1 MQVEVLK
8 EEGLREAL
16 VGLSL
21 SYNQSIER
29 MDKIAHRLARK
40 DGGHNKF
47 LESICVWLDVSASL
61 AFWGQFDT
69 YRIGVTKQSES
80 TMHTLGKR
88 ALVPSDF
95 ARFIST
101 RELNALN
108 RDIGFAASKGEAKYL
123 LPQSFIQRRVV
134 CTNYKTLRN
143 IYQQRHQHK
152 LVEWQ
157 EFCVDILLGLKK
169 GEWLK

>member
-1 MQVEVLK
+1 MKVDIL
-8 EEGLREAL
+8 EEGGVKEAML
-16 VGLSL
+16 GLSL
-21 SYNQSIER
+21 SYNQPQ
-29 MDKIAHRLARK
+29 DKMLRVADKLATK

-47 LESICVWLDVSASL
+47 LESVCVWLDVSASL